1 MVYLHNSLWPGVVG
15 KGEGADEPAISLER
29 MLSLTADAEFG
40 GTRFDGVDLNVMEPH
55 LNISASTDEIRKFA
69 DRVAG
74 MGLSIGSVG
83 APVWPGA
90 GGGSAM
96 GGREERQRYLTSIR
110 KTCEYARILNEH
122 GVRHYGSIRIDSADS
137 PERWAEDPAGNSQR
151 IAATFREAAEIAEGY
166 GERLAAEGEI
176 CWAGMH
182 SWKEM
187 LELLERV
194 GKPESLGFQADLA
207 HTYLFLLGYNAPDDA
222 LIPKEYTEEEFWE
235 GYKTMTDALGPWTI
249 DFHVAQS
256 NGTVFGSGTHDKTGR
271 HCRPDDPDGKLDV
284 AACSAMWLLDEA
296 GSIRNNI
303 RHICWDGCMFPN
315 KVLESSDTWNDVL
328 ELMVRVKEETLKGS
342 QKNGIE

>member
-1 MVYLHNSLWPGVVG
+1 GNT
-15 KGEGADEPAISLER
+15 KRISE
-29 MLSLTADAEFG
+29 
-40 GTRFDGVDLNVMEPH
+40 
-55 LNISASTDEIRKFA
+55 
-69 DRVAG
+69 
-74 MGLSIGSVG
+74 
-83 APVWPGA
+83 
-90 GGGSAM
+90 
-96 GGREERQRYLTSIR
+96 
-110 KTCEYARILNEH
+110 
-122 GVRHYGSIRIDSADS
+122 
-137 PERWAEDPAGNSQR
+137 
-151 IAATFREAAEIAEGY
+151 TFREAATIAEGY

-182 SWKEM
+182 SWRHM

-271 HCRPDDPDGKLDV
+271 HCRPDDPEGKLDV
-284 AACSAMWLLDEA
+284 AACSRMWLLDETGA
-296 GSIRNNI
+296 LRNHI

-315 KVLESSDTWNDVL
+315 KVLESSDTWTDVL
-328 ELMVRVKEETLKGS
+328 ELMLQVKEVTRNQDS
-342 QKNGIE
+342 